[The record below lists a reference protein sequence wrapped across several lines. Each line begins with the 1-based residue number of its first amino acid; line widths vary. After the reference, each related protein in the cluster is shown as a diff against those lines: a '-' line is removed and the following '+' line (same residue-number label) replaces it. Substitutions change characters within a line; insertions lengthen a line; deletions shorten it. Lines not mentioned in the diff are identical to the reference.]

1 MSQLKCLIGDLVA
14 VAAAKG
20 ASLWTPEPE
29 SSSSSS
35 GNGMPRAI
43 STAPDTSASLWTLEP
58 ESSSLSSANG
68 MPRDISTAPNTSAPS
83 VYDDDD
89 LILDHPISMHL
100 NCALPEPALLLPP
113 PLLPSQSLPSTSTS
127 HVTPWE
133 DSWMSSPE
141 FLDGFEKFLET
152 YESPGTVPALQ
163 PSSLP
168 AHALTQNFTADVDV
182 PEQPLEVI
190 APQNDTFF
198 QVVTP
203 QNDMSFQV
211 VTPQN
216 DTSFQVLT
224 SRNDTPQTQQSSPTV
239 DSMEAIPN
247 DDPTTTIPPLRHTT
261 SAEDTP
267 IDTVP
272 NLKVP
277 STGCSSGTPNTDP
290 IPQTDHNT
298 ESLAASRGKRV
309 RQISKR
315 NDVANSIGSK
325 NVGSKKRGGSGGSSA
340 YRK

>member
-1 MSQLKCLIGDLVA
+1 MLQLKCLIRDFVA

-20 ASLWTPEPE
+20 ASLWTTEPE
-29 SSSSSS
+29 SSSS
-35 GNGMPRAI
+35 GMPRAI

-68 MPRDISTAPNTSAPS
+68 MPHDISTAPNTSAPS

-89 LILDHPISMHL
+89 LILDHPISTH
-100 NCALPEPALLLPP
+100 CALPEPKLLLPP

-141 FLDGFEKFLET
+141 FLDKFEKFLET
-152 YESPGTVPALQ
+152 YESPGTMPALQ

-182 PEQPLEVI
+182 PEQPQVI
-190 APQNDTFF
+190 APQSDTFF

-203 QNDMSFQV
+203 QNNTYFQV
-211 VTPQN
+211 ITPQN
-216 DTSFQVLT
+216 DTSFQVVT
-224 SRNDTPQTQQSSPTV
+224 SQNDTLQTQQPSPAL
-239 DSMEAIPN
+239 DSTEAIPN
-247 DDPTTTIPPLRHTT
+247 GDPTTTIPPLRHTT

-277 STGCSSGTPNTDP
+277 STGSSSDTPNTDP

-298 ESLAASRGKRV
+298 ESLAASRRKHV
-309 RQISKR
+309 RQISKC
-315 NDVANSIGSK
+315 NNVANSIGSE
-325 NVGSKKRGGSGGSSA
+325 NAGSKKRGGSGGSST